1 MYQSDFQIERAV
13 LIMIYENLREG
24 NSGAFRGD
32 GESFQNKGYIY
43 IYPYI
48 YIYME
53 RNRSKIKQLRN
64 LGEWG
69 RGNSLYCFEAFL

>member
-69 RGNSLYCFEAFL
+69 WGNSLYCFEAFL

>member
-48 YIYME
+48 YISIYIYIYG
-53 RNRSKIKQLRN
+53 KK
-64 LGEWG
+64 
-69 RGNSLYCFEAFL
+69 

>member
-69 RGNSLYCFEAFL
+69 